1 MKVINNNTLIKLEK
15 QFTTLGNGLNINNET
30 QNRKDIV
37 TGTVVQSTDS
47 NIKGIAY
54 FPMYA
59 ASIITTS
66 EGEFYIVNNEDILA
80 LDDWETFG
88 HRIL

>member
-1 MKVINNNTLIKLEK
+1 MKVINNNTLVKLEK

-30 QNRKDIV
+30 HNRKDIV

-59 ASIITTS
+59 ASIITTKD
-66 EGEFYIVNNEDILA
+66 GEFYIVNNEDILA
-80 LDDWETFG
+80 LDD
-88 HRIL
+88 